1 MRYCLIFCFFSISNF
16 LTAQSH
22 FDGELDLTTKL
33 KGFYSSEVERQ
44 LENNVLEFLMK
55 SDSLYSGGNIKI
67 ELLNSGKFHK
77 YKKWVNIHVLVFGVQ
92 SSDSDRYIILQLI
105 ESSTFSQKRRYIY
118 LKFDEKSW
126 RNFLSPIVSAYLE
139 NNNNVDSKLLLGDIQ
154 KKSLN
159 FIKVVLGFNEWVAID
174 KTPNQNGLNKSIVLN
189 SDQLYENRLNPET
202 QWKFIAANSLDQC
215 TIYMP
220 ELKTVFQFDPESLL
234 LPATFFLNNGLKF

>member
-1 MRYCLIFCFFSISNF
+1 MRSLLLFCLFSISNF
-16 LTAQSH
+16 VAAQTH

-44 LENNVLEFLMK
+44 LEYNVLEFLMK
-55 SDSLYSGGNIKI
+55 SDSLFSNGNIKI

-92 SSDSDRYIILQLI
+92 SSDSDRYIILQLV

-126 RNFLSPIVSAYLE
+126 RNFLSPIVSAYVE
-139 NNNNVDSKLLLGDIQ
+139 NTQTIDSKLLLGDIQ

-159 FIKVVLGFNEWVAID
+159 FIKVVMGFNEWVAID
-174 KTPNQNGLNKSIVLN
+174 KTSNKDGLNKIIVLN
-189 SDQLYENRLNPET
+189 SDQLYENRLNLET

-215 TIYMP
+215 TIFMP
-220 ELKTVFQFDPESLL
+220 ELKTVFQLDAESLL